1 MRLTTSHSN
10 KLIVTKVE
18 QRNKLDR
25 FNNDGRK
32 RTRYTEITLATWN
45 IQTMLQPGK
54 MKEITEEIDKA
65 REDVVAVQEV
75 CWQGQGRIDK
85 KNFSLFYSG
94 PKERTGRYGTGFIIN
109 AKIRKSFHSFKP
121 ISDRLC
127 KLRLWGKFRNITLI
141 SAYAPTE
148 DSPDAI
154 KDDFYDQL
162 SQVCEMA
169 IPLSVTLFNL
179 TLHKALKNL
188 KKHYDSE

>member
-1 MRLTTSHSN
+1 LCGHIILRALLAVAYATGRDSHARQVKGDDPDKKGYPGLLGWGFGMRLTTSHSN

-127 KLRLWGKFRNITLI
+127 KLRL
-141 SAYAPTE
+141 
-148 DSPDAI
+148 
-154 KDDFYDQL
+154 
-162 SQVCEMA
+162 
-169 IPLSVTLFNL
+169 
-179 TLHKALKNL
+179 
-188 KKHYDSE
+188 